1 MGLRKAKPWRK
12 SDLSTS
18 LIITGIKRFSII
30 GVAGYIAPAHLKAIK
45 ATGNLL
51 TGAFDPSDSV
61 GVLDSYFPGA
71 DFFTEF
77 ERFDRFIHKQK
88 RLSTPVDFISICS
101 PNYLHDSHVRFA
113 LRSGVDAICEKP
125 VALNPWNVDALQAIE
140 EETGKKTYV
149 VLQLRHHPAVAALKK
164 LVNEKG
170 FNKKLEVELTY
181 ITARGKWY
189 FNSWKGEEAK
199 SGGIATNIGVHF
211 FDMLYY
217 VFGGVQQQELHFRSN
232 TKASG
237 ILEYKNACVKW
248 FLSIDENDLPLAVKQ
263 QQKTTYRSL
272 TVDGEPLEFSEGFTE
287 LHTKLYQAVL
297 DGQGVGLQESRP
309 AIEIAAS
316 IRAQVPVSRP
326 AYYHP
331 FLIV

>member
-1 MGLRKAKPWRK
+1 
-12 SDLSTS
+12 LSIPT
-18 LIITGIKRFSII
+18 IKQFAII

-45 ATGNLL
+45 ATGNTL
-51 TGAFDPSDSV
+51 TAAFDPNDSV
-61 GVLDSYFPGA
+61 GVLDSYFPDA

-88 RLSTPVDFISICS
+88 RLNTPVDFISICS

-113 LRSGVDAICEKP
+113 LRSGANAICEKP

-140 EETGKKTYV
+140 QETGKKVSV
-149 VLQLRHHPAVAALKK
+149 VLQLRYHPAVIALKK
-164 LVNEKG
+164 EIAEAG
-170 FNKKLEVELTY
+170 AADKLEIELTY

-189 FNSWKGEEAK
+189 FNSWKGDEAK

-217 VFGGVQQQELHFRSN
+217 VLGDVKKNDLHYRSN

-237 ILEYKNACVKW
+237 TLAYNKSRVKW
-248 FLSIDENDLPLAVKQ
+248 FLSIDGNDLPQEVKE

-272 TVDGEPLEFSEGFTE
+272 TVNGKAIEFSDGFTE
-287 LHTKLYQAVL
+287 LHTQFYKAVL
-297 DGQGVGLQESRP
+297 AGEGVGLKDSRP
-309 AIEIAAS
+309 AIEIAAA
-316 IRAQVPVSRP
+316 IRTQVPVIN
-326 AYYHP
+326 AVDKHP
-331 FLIV
+331 FLKI